1 MNKDKEKGTGKD
13 NKKLVEARA
22 EVQGSGVSFFL
33 PPPPKTITSKGS
45 GAGYKFFNTYVVFN
59 LAKLL
64 VLVVLN
70 VGYILQNACSKY
82 LSIRH

>member
-33 PPPPKTITSKGS
+33 PPPPQDNNEQGIG
-45 GAGYKFFNTYVVFN
+45 GGV
-59 LAKLL
+59 
-64 VLVVLN
+64 
-70 VGYILQNACSKY
+70 
-82 LSIRH
+82 